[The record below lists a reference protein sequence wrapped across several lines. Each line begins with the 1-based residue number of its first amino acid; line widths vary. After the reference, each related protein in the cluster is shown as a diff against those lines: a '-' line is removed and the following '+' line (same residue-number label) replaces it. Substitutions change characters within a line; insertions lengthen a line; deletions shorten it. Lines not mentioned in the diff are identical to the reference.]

1 MGEQSGWQLGSVS
14 VAEACERYMMSAFG
28 NAWGQDLVEV
38 AAPST
43 GQRVLDLACGTGAVA
58 RAAASRVG
66 ATGHVVG
73 LDLNPA
79 MLAMARA
86 MAHSDGPPI
95 EWREGDAMALPFA
108 EATFDLVCCH
118 QGLQFFPDRS
128 AALRDMRRVL
138 VPGGRLALGVWRR
151 LEHQPFYAALTD
163 ALERYVS
170 TQAAASLRAAFTLG
184 DGQTLRALVA
194 DAGFREIHIRIRS
207 RITRWPLLEDYVFG
221 YLAGSPMAPAVAA
234 LDDTARNAL
243 LEHITTL
250 LASYVDDDGLAAP
263 WESHVVTARA

>member
-1 MGEQSGWQLGSVS
+1 MGEPSGWQLGSVS

-28 NAWGQDLVEV
+28 NAWGQDLVEI
-38 AAPST
+38 AAPGT

-58 RAAASRVG
+58 RAAAARVG

-79 MLAMARA
+79 MLAMAQR
-86 MAHSDGPPI
+86 DGPPI
-95 EWREGDAMALPFA
+95 EWREGNATALPFA

-118 QGLQFFPDRS
+118 QGLQFFPDRT

-151 LEHQPFYAALTD
+151 LEHQPFYTALTD

-170 TQAAASLRAAFTLG
+170 VQAAASLRAAFTLG
-184 DGQTLRALVA
+184 DALELRALIA
-194 DAGFREIHIRIRS
+194 HAGFHEIHMRIRS
-207 RITRWPLLEDYVFG
+207 RLTRWPSLEDYVFG

-234 LDDTARNAL
+234 LDDTARNAML
-243 LEHITTL
+243 GHITTV

-263 WESHVVTARA
+263 WESHVVTAQA